1 MPQAYE
7 NAGVSVEAGYEVVKR
22 IKSHVART
30 NRPGVVGG
38 IGGFGGLFDLASL
51 GYKEPVLISGTDGV
65 GTKLVVAKMVDKH
78 DTIGVD
84 CVAMCVNDI
93 AAQGAEP
100 LFFLDYIACGKN
112 DPALLEQVVSGVAD
126 GCVQSDAGL
135 IGGETAEMPGMY
147 DEDEYDLAG
156 FAVGVAEKSAIVDG
170 SGITAGDV
178 LIGLPS
184 TGVHS
189 NGFSLVRKALFE
201 QAGYTVDTVL
211 PELGGAKLGDVLLTP
226 TKIYVKTLKPLFK
239 AGVVKG
245 VAHITGGGFIENI
258 PRMIPDG
265 LAADITLGSWPVL
278 PIFDVLERAGDID
291 HKEMYNIF
299 NMGIGLKKGHIMGQK
314 VLVIGSGARE
324 HAIAHALLRGDSV
337 SEVTVASGNPGME
350 LDGIRTTQI
359 NESNH
364 AAFISF
370 MQHNQYDWAF
380 VGPEVPLIEGLVDDF
395 AAAGIKAFGPNKAA
409 AQIEGSKDFAKQ
421 LMARHNIPTAQY
433 RTFDNLEDS
442 VAYVREH
449 GAPIVV
455 KADGLAAGKGVTVAM
470 DVDTAIT
477 ALDDIFIDHR
487 FGKAGAKV
495 VIEDFL
501 EGQEFSLMSFVR
513 GTEFWPMPISQDH
526 KRAYDNDEGPN
537 TGGMGAYSPVPQIGQ
552 DVIDTAIDTIVRPT
566 VEAMAAEGT
575 PFTGILYAGLIATAD
590 GPKVI
595 EFNAR
600 FGDPETEVV
609 LPKLTSDLGA
619 AISAILDGGT
629 PAFTWDS
636 DNATL
641 GVVLASNGYPVNV
654 IKGAKIPSIPVDD
667 ASHVYY
673 AGVSN
678 SDQGLVASSGRVL
691 LIETTAPDLKSAQDK
706 VYAIIDKLDTEGMFY
721 RHDIGAKALK

>member
-1 MPQAYE
+1 
-7 NAGVSVEAGYEVVKR
+7 
-22 IKSHVART
+22 
-30 NRPGVVGG
+30 
-38 IGGFGGLFDLASL
+38 
-51 GYKEPVLISGTDGV
+51 
-65 GTKLVVAKMVDKH
+65 
-78 DTIGVD
+78 
-84 CVAMCVNDI
+84 
-93 AAQGAEP
+93 
-100 LFFLDYIACGKN
+100 
-112 DPALLEQVVSGVAD
+112 
-126 GCVQSDAGL
+126 
-135 IGGETAEMPGMY
+135 
-147 DEDEYDLAG
+147 
-156 FAVGVAEKSAIVDG
+156 
-170 SGITAGDV
+170 
-178 LIGLPS
+178 
-184 TGVHS
+184 
-189 NGFSLVRKALFE
+189 
-201 QAGYTVDTVL
+201 
-211 PELGGAKLGDVLLTP
+211 
-226 TKIYVKTLKPLFK
+226 
-239 AGVVKG
+239 
-245 VAHITGGGFIENI
+245 
-258 PRMIPDG
+258 
-265 LAADITLGSWPVL
+265 
-278 PIFDVLERAGDID
+278 
-291 HKEMYNIF
+291 
-299 NMGIGLKKGHIMGQK
+299 MGQK

-537 TGGMGAYSPVPQIGQ
+537 TGGMGAYSPAPILPYDQ
-552 DVIDTAIDTIVRPT
+552 A
-566 VEAMAAEGT
+566 EAMADMVIRPILAALARDGH
-575 PFTGILYAGLIATAD
+575 PFVGVLYAGLMMTGN
-590 GPKVI
+590 GPKVL
-595 EFNAR
+595 EYNTR
-600 FGDPETEVV
+600 FGDPECQPLLMRLEGDLVQIM
-609 LPKLTSDLGA
+609 LDCIEGRLRPESLSHTSQTA
-619 AISAILDGGT
+619 
-629 PAFTWDS
+629 
-636 DNATL
+636 L
-641 GVVLASNGYPVNV
+641 GVVVAAEGYPHAYPKGMV
-654 IKGAKIPSIPVDD
+654 IEGLDEADALPGVKVFHSGTSMDGDKI
-667 ASHVYY
+667 
-673 AGVSN
+673 
-678 SDQGLVASSGRVL
+678 LSSGGRVL
-691 LIETTAPDLKSAQDK
+691 CVTALGDTLADAQARAYEGVKAIRMDKS
-706 VYAIIDKLDTEGMFY
+706 FH
-721 RHDIGAKALK
+721 RSDIGQKGIRRLEQLAQEEK